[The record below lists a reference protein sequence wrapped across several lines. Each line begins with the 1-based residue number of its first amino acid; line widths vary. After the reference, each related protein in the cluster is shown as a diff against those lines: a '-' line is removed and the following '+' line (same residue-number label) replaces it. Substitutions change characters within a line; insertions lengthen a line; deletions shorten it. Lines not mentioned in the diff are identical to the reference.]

1 MNSIIK
7 IKKVYPR
14 KKYILECEFENGIKK
29 EYNLQ
34 PIIEKYE
41 VFKKLETE
49 EELFYKVVVDVG
61 GYGIR
66 FSSWRTMGKWKSYL
80 IIKFVLWINRKK
92 KVKPYYK
99 ALLFLSSLLCVL
111 KNEKEQVIIWYI

>member
-61 GYGIR
+61 GYGI
-66 FSSWRTMGKWKSYL
+66 SWDEELDLAVEELWENGK
-80 IIKFVLWINRKK
+80 
-92 KVKPYYK
+92 
-99 ALLFLSSLLCVL
+99 
-111 KNEKEQVIIWYI
+111 VI